1 MTKPFC
7 TFIALNHATYVAH
20 YHRKTPLMYRYLFST
35 AVAILMFSTV
45 THAQDPIPQK
55 SPSQSTFTEQPRSS
69 DILTFGLGFGQ
80 DYGGFGGNLTVYPQ
94 KNIGL
99 FVGFGYA
106 LAGFGYNAGIKLRL
120 LPDRG
125 HSKVRPFIE
134 GMYGYN
140 AAIVVTNAPMDN
152 KLFYGPSIGFGL
164 DLGPTTPGKGYL
176 SLAILV
182 PFRSPD
188 AQNYIDQLNANG
200 VSFSNSLIPITFS
213 IGYKFILN

>member
-1 MTKPFC
+1 MLK
-7 TFIALNHATYVAH
+7 
-20 YHRKTPLMYRYLFST
+20 YLFST
-35 AVAILMFSTV
+35 AVAILMFFTV
-45 THAQDPIPQK
+45 THAQDPFPQK
-55 SPSQSTFTEQPRSS
+55 PPSPSTFSEQPRAS
-69 DILTFGLGFGQ
+69 DIFTLGIGFGQ

-94 KNIGL
+94 RNIGL
-99 FVGFGYA
+99 FLGFGYA

-120 LPDRG
+120 LPDHG

-140 AAIVVTNAPMDN
+140 AAIVVTNYTQDN
-152 KLFYGPSIGFGL
+152 KMFYGPSMGVGL
-164 DLGPTTPGKGYL
+164 DIGPTTAGKGYL

-188 AQNYIDQLNANG
+188 VQNYIDQLNANG
-200 VSFSNSLIPITFS
+200 VSFSNNLIPITFS